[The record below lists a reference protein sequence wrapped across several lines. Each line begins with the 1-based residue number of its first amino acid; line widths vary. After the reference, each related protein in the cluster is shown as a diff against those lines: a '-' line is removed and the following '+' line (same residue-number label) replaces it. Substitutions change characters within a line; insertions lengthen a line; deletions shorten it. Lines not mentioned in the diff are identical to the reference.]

1 MQSMADDLRRAAR
14 QPAFEV
20 HEILE
25 GDPPLDLG
33 VRSLAFDYLE
43 AVEAALDYLDEHD
56 PLRSGEVSG
65 IEIVRVGE
73 EEREVVWRYGHSRTR
88 PAEDLVRVFGFDVTR
103 AWARPTSAA

>member
-1 MQSMADDLRRAAR
+1 MADDLRRAAR

-33 VRSLAFDYLE
+33 TRCVAADYPE

-65 IEIVRVGE
+65 IEVHRVQG
-73 EEREVVWRYGHSRTR
+73 EEREVVWNYGHSRTR

-103 AWARPTSAA
+103 AWARPHSAV